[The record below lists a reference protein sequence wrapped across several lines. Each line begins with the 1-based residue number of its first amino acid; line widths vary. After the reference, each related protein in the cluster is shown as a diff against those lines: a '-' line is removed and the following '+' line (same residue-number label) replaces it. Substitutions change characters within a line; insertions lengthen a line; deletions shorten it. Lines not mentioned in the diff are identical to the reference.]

1 MSNFSGIKI
10 GDTIAVIDMYG
21 LTKAVVDAVTPAT
34 FVAGNQR
41 FNKSNGSLRGEE
53 GLRRTLAKPWTQK
66 HDDLLLKRD
75 AQEKKQGIV
84 RRLRTENYSALN
96 DETLARLV
104 SIIEDA
110 QAAKNTPP
118 PLVDETDAAD
128 EPGVNYTPR

>member
-1 MSNFSGIKI
+1 
-10 GDTIAVIDMYG
+10 VE
-21 LTKAVVDAVTPAT
+21 
-34 FVAGNQR
+34 
-41 FNKSNGSLRGEE
+41 RG